1 MTVSRIRRYT
11 GIAVFGGIALAA
23 SIATTVVLAQR
34 STNLAAVSPATTAA
48 PAKAEA
54 KAQAPDADDGG
65 LAWGANYFPNT
76 VLTDQYGRKHRFFQ
90 DLVKDKV
97 VAINTFFTS
106 CSAACGLETARM
118 REVQTLL
125 GDRVGKDV
133 FFYSITIDPLTD
145 TPEEMK
151 KYAERYQVGP
161 GWLFLTGN
169 AKEIE
174 QLRRKLGLFDDNDLN
189 NPNPNDHRLH
199 TVVGN
204 QKTGRWMRG
213 SPFENPTI
221 TATQIGTWLHNYK
234 LPSSKETRF
243 ELAPQILRNP
253 SAGEKLFR
261 TRCSSCHS
269 VNAADRSAAASQKV
283 GPDLEGVGQRRP
295 RAWLERWVKEPDRLL
310 ADKDP
315 IAVAVYNQYNKIAM
329 PNLRLS
335 SKEVAEVLD
344 FIDEESALPA
354 DAKRIKQ

>member
-1 MTVSRIRRYT
+1 MNSWIRR
-11 GIAVFGGIALAA
+11 FSLLGGIALAA
-23 SIATTVVLAQR
+23 SIATSVVLAQR
-34 STNLAAVSPATTAA
+34 SPAAAPGAA
-48 PAKAEA
+48 PAKAA
-54 KAQAPDADDGG
+54 AQADADDGG

-97 VAINTFFTS
+97 VGINTFFTS

-118 REVQTLL
+118 REVQMLL

-151 KYAERYQVGP
+151 KYADRYNVGP

-169 AKEIE
+169 VKEIE

-199 TVVGN
+199 TVIGN

-234 LPSSKETRF
+234 LPSAKETRF

-253 SAGEKLFR
+253 SSGEKLFR

-269 VNAADRSAAASQKV
+269 VNAADRSAAAQKV
-283 GPDLEGVGQRRP
+283 GPDLDGIGKRRP
-295 RAWLERWVKEPDRLL
+295 RAWLERWVKEPDRML

-315 IAVAVYNQYNKIAM
+315 IALAVYNHHHDHSHDM
-329 PNLRLS
+329 HG
-335 SKEVAEVLD
+335 EV
-344 FIDEESALPA
+344 IDAPHHHPDGSTCKHA
-354 DAKRIKQ
+354 

>member
-1 MTVSRIRRYT
+1 MTVSKARRYT

-54 KAQAPDADDGG
+54 KAAAPDADDGG
-65 LAWGANYFPNT
+65 LAWGASYFPNT

-344 FIDEESALPA
+344 FIDEESKLPA

>member
-1 MTVSRIRRYT
+1 MNDCTMNTWIRRFT
-11 GIAVFGGIALAA
+11 LMGGVALAA
-23 SIATTVVLAQR
+23 SITTTTAMAQR
-34 STNLAAVSPATTAA
+34 ALPGSAVTT
-48 PAKAEA
+48 PAKS
-54 KAQAPDADDGG
+54 APIDADDGS

-97 VAINTFFTS
+97 VGINTFFTS

-151 KYAERYQVGP
+151 KYADRYQVGP

-169 AKEIE
+169 VKEIE

-199 TVVGN
+199 TVIGN
-204 QKTGRWMRG
+204 QKTGRWMRA

-269 VNAADRSAAASQKV
+269 VNAADRSAAAAQKV

-344 FIDEESALPA
+344 FIDEESKLPA

>member
-1 MTVSRIRRYT
+1 MMAGIGRWARR
-11 GIAVFGGIALAA
+11 GGSLVLIGGLALAA

-34 STNLAAVSPATTAA
+34 SEPTAMTVAAKTAGV
-48 PAKAEA
+48 
-54 KAQAPDADDGG
+54 DADDGG

-151 KYAERYQVGP
+151 KYAERYHVGP

-213 SPFENPTI
+213 SPFENPTV

-243 ELAPQILRNP
+243 ELAPQIVRNP

-269 VNAADRSAAASQKV
+269 VNAADRSAAAAQKV

-295 RAWLERWVKEPDRLL
+295 RAWLERWVKEPDRML

-315 IAVAVYNQYNKIAM
+315 IALAVYNQYNKIAM

-335 SKEVAEVLD
+335 PKEVAEVLD
-344 FIDEESALPA
+344 FIDEESTLPA
-354 DAKRIKQ
+354 DGKRIKQ